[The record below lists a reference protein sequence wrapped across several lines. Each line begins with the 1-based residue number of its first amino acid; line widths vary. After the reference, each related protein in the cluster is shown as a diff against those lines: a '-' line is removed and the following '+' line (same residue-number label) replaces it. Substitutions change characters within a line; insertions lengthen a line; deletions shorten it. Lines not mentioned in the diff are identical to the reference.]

1 MLLNSNT
8 VANLEIFRNQTDFK
22 QTGSLFSI
30 LDHTKTAF
38 GQRLLRR
45 YVSMP
50 LLKKSALQLRVDAVE
65 EILESRSYLLGKLR
79 GLLGGLPD
87 LERGLARI
95 HYGKATPQELIRIL
109 SAFQRI
115 GDEFPNLPDDLS
127 QSTVGFKSQMINDA
141 FYALPK
147 IKDLVQSFLSTLNTT
162 KAKEGAKA
170 DMWLPEYESEEITDC
185 KDVLD
190 TVEAEVSRPL
200 LWPHTLFTDI
210 KSQFQIHLR
219 DCRKLLRKPAI
230 EYITYVYCETFK
242 ITTADS
248 STQYRTR

>member
-8 VANLEIFRNQTDFK
+8 VANLEIFRNQTDYK

-45 YVSMP
+45 WVSMP
-50 LLKKSALQLRVDAVE
+50 LLQKSALQKRVDSVE

-79 GLLGGLPD
+79 GLLNGIPD

-95 HYGKATPQELIRIL
+95 HYGKSTPQELMRVL

-115 GDEFPNLPDDLS
+115 GDEFQNLPKDM
-127 QSTVGFKSQMINDA
+127 STSSVGFRSTMINDA

-147 IKDLVQSFLSTLNTT
+147 VKPLVQKYLSMLNVT
-162 KAKEGAKA
+162 KAREGAKA
-170 DMWLPEYESEEITDC
+170 DMWLEEYQSEEITDC

-190 TVEAEVSRPL
+190 TVEAEVTNFLRSFARHTAECFNSSRFTCESVGNCSESL
-200 LWPHTLFTDI
+200 L
-210 KSQFQIHLR
+210 
-219 DCRKLLRKPAI
+219 
-230 EYITYVYCETFK
+230 
-242 ITTADS
+242 
-248 STQYRTR
+248 

>member
-1 MLLNSNT
+1 MALAGLIQHFTEFRLESVFRRPQYFTPFAQRGHMLLNSNT
-8 VANLEIFRNQTDFK
+8 IANLEIFRNQTDYK

-45 YVSMP
+45 WVAMP
-50 LLKKSALQLRVDAVE
+50 LLQRAALQVRIDAVE

-79 GLLGGLPD
+79 GLLNGLPD

-95 HYGKATPQELIRIL
+95 HYGKSTPQELLRVL

-115 GDEFPNLPDDLS
+115 GDEFQGLPKDLS
-127 QSTVGFKSQMINDA
+127 QSTVGFKSPMINDA
-141 FYALPK
+141 FYALPR
-147 IKDLVQSFLSTLNTT
+147 IKPLVQKFLSMINAS

-170 DMWLPEYESEEITDC
+170 DMWMPEHQSEEITDC

-190 TVEAEVSRPL
+190 TVEAE
-200 LWPHTLFTDI
+200 
-210 KSQFQIHLR
+210 FQIHLR
-219 DCRKLLRKPAI
+219 ECRKLLRKPAL
-230 EYITYVYCETFK
+230 EYIT
-242 ITTADS
+242 
-248 STQYRTR
+248 